1 MKFDRIFNK
10 VEKFDARAMT
20 DPINHER
27 RERRL
32 LDKKRERW
40 ITNYTFFFGNLTEE
54 EQQYRDYFETEIE
67 DDPEDDWIDEKL
79 DEIHIASQG
88 QFDPALYD
96 FVDYTQVHDA
106 HENFDD
112 IVEKKL
118 FKYKYRQNASNLS
131 TYERRQYR
139 VRDRFL
145 ERAKTRDPILEQNL
159 NDLLASD
166 SRDSNLATIVTAP
179 ERFRMVAEEETR
191 PFREY
196 MVGEAL
202 QQYQDFYET
211 DEEEEGFFEY
221 MSNLTNRDKIRF
233 MEIFEDYTVNP
244 SDNKEYVMIEKREY
258 NPELSVMSNMV
269 LDLVDFKDRVKPLS

>member
-118 FKYKYRQNASNLS
+118 FKYKYRQNASNLA

-166 SRDSNLATIVTAP
+166 TRDSNLATIVTAP

-211 DEEEEGFFEY
+211 DEEE
-221 MSNLTNRDKIRF
+221 
-233 MEIFEDYTVNP
+233 
-244 SDNKEYVMIEKREY
+244 
-258 NPELSVMSNMV
+258 
-269 LDLVDFKDRVKPLS
+269 